1 MHRAS
6 KVHSSF
12 ELGFADLCVGV
23 ENLEQDAAA
32 AAAAAALAAVVA
44 AAVDVAL
51 VHVEALLAAV
61 LPDEAAGQEAHHQ
74 R

>member
-23 ENLEQDAAA
+23 ENLEQDA